1 MFRFLRKETRV
12 KKILLIVIPLI
23 FIVSVFFLLLKMNGR
38 NMPQQ
43 MAGGAGGSVS
53 SLVAQAKEFEA
64 QGKLLEAK
72 SAYAKLTE
80 EFSSS
85 RDMFSWQKKLE
96 ELNIKLLFS
105 PTLIPERTATY
116 EIKPGDALIK
126 IAKEF
131 KTTTELIMRSNNLT
145 SDKIIP
151 GKKLK
156 VWTVPFTIFVDKSQN
171 ILLLKTEDEI
181 IKSYVV
187 STGLNN
193 STPVGTFKIIN
204 KLPNPTWFKAGA
216 VVAPGSPENVL
227 GTRWLGFNMAGY
239 GIHGTVEPEKLG
251 QQVTQG
257 CVRML
262 NADVEELY
270 AIVPV
275 DTEVTIV
282 D

>member
-1 MFRFLRKETRV
+1 M

>member
-1 MFRFLRKETRV
+1 VRR
-12 KKILLIVIPLI
+12 ILVIIIPLVLI
-23 FIVSVFFLLLKMNGR
+23 IAVVFLVFKMSSR

-43 MAGGAGGSVS
+43 MGGAGGSVS
-53 SLVAQAKEFEA
+53 SLLAQAKDFEA
-64 QGKLLEAK
+64 QGKILEAK
-72 SAYAKLTE
+72 NAYAKLTS

-85 RDMFSWQKKLE
+85 RDMSSWQKKLE

-105 PTLIPERTATY
+105 PTLVPSRAAMY

-131 KTTTELIMRSNNLT
+131 KTTTELIMKSNNLT

-151 GKKLK
+151 GKKLR
-156 VWTVPFTIFVDKSQN
+156 VWTAPFTIFVDKSQN
-171 ILLLKTEDEI
+171 VLLLKTEDEI
-181 IKSYVV
+181 IKSYTV

-216 VVAPGSPENVL
+216 VVAPGSSENVL
-227 GTRWLGFNMAGY
+227 GTRWLGFNNPGY

-270 AIVPV
+270 TIVPV